1 MNLQLEKK
9 VALVTAASQGL
20 GKASAWALARE
31 GASVAICA
39 RDEAM
44 TATTAREIAAA
55 TGADVR
61 PFVANLTDAES
72 ISRLVK
78 DVLQAFGTVHV
89 LVNNAGGPRPGDF
102 AALSDDD
109 WQGAF
114 ELTLMSAVRV
124 TRAVL
129 PALRAQRWGRII
141 NLASY
146 SVKQPIAD
154 IVLSNSLR
162 LGVVGWAKSIAAPLA
177 ADNVL
182 VNTIATG
189 WARSER
195 VAQMLAS
202 RAANSGRTVA
212 ETEASIT
219 RQIPLGRMAAVEEI
233 ADVVAFLASERA
245 AYITGTVVPV
255 DGGLCKVLYDVD
267 PRGQDGRPSCSCR
280 SRREFRG
287 GGRLRPG
294 ADDGS
299 GRAAVVSSRW
309 IQVTWRPL

>member
-1 MNLQLEKK
+1 MDLQLKQK

-20 GKASAWALARE
+20 GKAAAWALARE
-31 GASVAICA
+31 GARVAICA
-39 RDEAM
+39 RDHEM
-44 TATTAREIAAA
+44 TAATARQIAGE

-61 PFVANLTDAES
+61 PFVADLSDAQS
-72 ISRLVK
+72 ISTLVQE
-78 DVLQAFGTVHV
+78 VLRSFGTVHV
-89 LVNNAGGPRPGDF
+89 LVNNAGGPTPGGF
-102 AALSDDD
+102 ATLSDDD
-109 WQGAF
+109 WQRAY

-129 PALRAQRWGRII
+129 PAMRAQRWGRII

-146 SVKQPIAD
+146 SVKQPIPD

-212 ETEASIT
+212 ETEAAIT
-219 RQIPLGRMAAVEEI
+219 GQIPLGRMATVDEVG
-233 ADVVAFLASERA
+233 DVVAFLASERA
-245 AYITGTVVPV
+245 SYVTGTVLPV
-255 DGGLCKVLYDVD
+255 DGGLI
-267 PRGQDGRPSCSCR
+267 Q
-280 SRREFRG
+280 
-287 GGRLRPG
+287 
-294 ADDGS
+294 GS
-299 GRAAVVSSRW
+299 
-309 IQVTWRPL
+309 L

>member
-1 MNLQLEKK
+1 MDLQLEQK

-31 GASVAICA
+31 GARVAICA
-39 RDEAM
+39 RDETM
-44 TATTAREIAAA
+44 IATTARQIAAA

-61 PFVANLTDAES
+61 PFVTNLSDAES

-78 DVLQAFGTVHV
+78 DVLQKFGTVHV
-89 LVNNAGGPRPGDF
+89 LVNNAGGPPPGEF
-102 AALSDDD
+102 AALSDQD

-129 PALRAQRWGRII
+129 PTLRAQRWGRII

-146 SVKQPIAD
+146 SVKQPIPD

-195 VAQMLAS
+195 VARMLDS
-202 RAANSGRTVA
+202 RAAINGRSVA
-212 ETEASIT
+212 ETETLIT
-219 RQIPLGRMAAVEEI
+219 RQIPLGRMAAVEEV

-245 AYITGTVVPV
+245 SYITGTVVPV
-255 DGGLCKVLYDVD
+255 DGGLV
-267 PRGQDGRPSCSCR
+267 Q
-280 SRREFRG
+280 
-287 GGRLRPG
+287 
-294 ADDGS
+294 GS
-299 GRAAVVSSRW
+299 
-309 IQVTWRPL
+309 L

>member
-1 MNLQLEKK
+1 MDLQLKQK

-20 GKASAWALARE
+20 GKAAAWALARE
-31 GASVAICA
+31 GARVAICA
-39 RDEAM
+39 RDHEM
-44 TATTAREIAAA
+44 TAATARQIAGE

-61 PFVANLTDAES
+61 PFVADLSDAQS
-72 ISRLVK
+72 ISTLVQE
-78 DVLQAFGTVHV
+78 VLRSFATVHV
-89 LVNNAGGPRPGDF
+89 LVNNAGGPTPGGF
-102 AALSDDD
+102 ATLSDDD
-109 WQGAF
+109 WQRAY

-129 PALRAQRWGRII
+129 PAMRAQRWGRII

-146 SVKQPIAD
+146 SVKQPIPD

-177 ADNVL
+177 VDNVL

-212 ETEASIT
+212 ETEAAIT
-219 RQIPLGRMAAVEEI
+219 GQIPLGRMATVDEVG
-233 ADVVAFLASERA
+233 DVVAFLASERA
-245 AYITGTVVPV
+245 SYVTGTVLPV
-255 DGGLCKVLYDVD
+255 DGGLI
-267 PRGQDGRPSCSCR
+267 Q
-280 SRREFRG
+280 
-287 GGRLRPG
+287 
-294 ADDGS
+294 GS
-299 GRAAVVSSRW
+299 
-309 IQVTWRPL
+309 L

>member
-189 WARSER
+189 WARTER

-255 DGGLCKVLYDVD
+255 DGGLV
-267 PRGQDGRPSCSCR
+267 Q
-280 SRREFRG
+280 
-287 GGRLRPG
+287 
-294 ADDGS
+294 GS
-299 GRAAVVSSRW
+299 
-309 IQVTWRPL
+309 L

>member
-1 MNLQLEKK
+1 MDLQLKQK

-20 GKASAWALARE
+20 GKAAAWALARE
-31 GASVAICA
+31 GARVAICA
-39 RDEAM
+39 RDHEM
-44 TATTAREIAAA
+44 TAATARQIAGE

-61 PFVANLTDAES
+61 PFVADLSDAQS
-72 ISRLVK
+72 ISTLVQE
-78 DVLQAFGTVHV
+78 VLRSFGTVHV
-89 LVNNAGGPRPGDF
+89 LVNNAGGPKPGGF
-102 AALSDDD
+102 ATLSDDD
-109 WQGAF
+109 WQRAY

-129 PALRAQRWGRII
+129 PAMRAQRWGRII

-146 SVKQPIAD
+146 SVKQPIPD

-212 ETEASIT
+212 ETEAAIT
-219 RQIPLGRMAAVEEI
+219 GQIPLGRMATVDEVG
-233 ADVVAFLASERA
+233 DVVAFLASERA
-245 AYITGTVVPV
+245 SYVTGTVLPV
-255 DGGLCKVLYDVD
+255 DGGLI
-267 PRGQDGRPSCSCR
+267 Q
-280 SRREFRG
+280 
-287 GGRLRPG
+287 
-294 ADDGS
+294 GS
-299 GRAAVVSSRW
+299 
-309 IQVTWRPL
+309 L

>member
-1 MNLQLEKK
+1 MDLQLRDK

-31 GASVAICA
+31 GAKVAICA
-39 RDEAM
+39 RDGDM
-44 TATTAREIAAA
+44 TAKTATQIASA

-61 PFVANLTDAES
+61 PFVADLSDADS
-72 ISRLVK
+72 IHRLVAE
-78 DVLQAFGTVHV
+78 VLQAFGTVHV
-89 LVNNAGGPRPGDF
+89 LVNNAGGPPPGAF
-102 AALSDDD
+102 ATLSDED
-109 WQGAF
+109 WQKAF
-114 ELTLMSAVRV
+114 DLTLMSAVRV

-146 SVKQPIAD
+146 SVKQPIPD

-189 WARSER
+189 WAQSER

-202 RAANSGRTVA
+202 RAASSGRTIA

-219 RQIPLGRMAAVEEI
+219 SQIPLGRMATVDEV

-245 AYITGTVVPV
+245 SYITGTVLPV
-255 DGGLCKVLYDVD
+255 DGGLI
-267 PRGQDGRPSCSCR
+267 Q
-280 SRREFRG
+280 
-287 GGRLRPG
+287 
-294 ADDGS
+294 GS
-299 GRAAVVSSRW
+299 
-309 IQVTWRPL
+309 L